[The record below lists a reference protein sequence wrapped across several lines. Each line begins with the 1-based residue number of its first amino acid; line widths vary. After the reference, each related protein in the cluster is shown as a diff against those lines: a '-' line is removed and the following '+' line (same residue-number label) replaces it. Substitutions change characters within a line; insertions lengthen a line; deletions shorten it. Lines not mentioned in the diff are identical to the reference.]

1 MTEKT
6 IQLEYVGSRNKKRV
20 DVVKK
25 QGSRQVRTTEMV
37 DVKDPRCWE
46 VITVENSVLYMPGQR
61 LNRKQVE
68 SLMRGNSFTVQIGQ
82 PGQYKTHHSRY

>member
-6 IQLEYVGSRNKKRV
+6 IQLEYDGSRNKKRV

-46 VITVENSVLYMPGQR
+46 VITVENSILYMPGQR

-82 PGQYKTHHSRY
+82 QGQYKTHHSRY

>member
-6 IQLEYVGSRNKKRV
+6 IQLEYDGSRNKKRV

-82 PGQYKTHHSRY
+82 QGQYKTHHSRY